1 MAEIRIGHSQVYAE
15 QLGLGANAVGGH
27 NLFDGLEDETG
38 KQVVRTA
45 LNSGINLIDTAYA
58 YGNGR
63 SEELIGEV
71 LKEKEYDRSRVV
83 IATKAAHVPN
93 KGRTFDNSPEF
104 LKQSVED
111 ALKRLQT
118 DYIDIFISTFRMK
131 AHQKMNQL
139 LHCTN

>member
-1 MAEIRIGHSQVYAE
+1 MS
-15 QLGLGANAVGGH
+15 
-27 NLFDGLEDETG
+27 D
-38 KQVVRTA
+38 
-45 LNSGINLIDTAYA
+45 S
-58 YGNGR
+58 GR

-71 LKEKEYDRSRVV
+71 LKEKEYDRSRIV

-118 DYIDIFISTFRMK
+118 DYINVISLQTFQCVFHRLFEK
-131 AHQKMNQL
+131 L
-139 LHCTN
+139 G

>member
-1 MAEIRIGHSQVYAE
+1 M
-15 QLGLGANAVGGH
+15 LT
-27 NLFDGLEDETG
+27 ETAFR
-38 KQVVRTA
+38 RTDWR
-45 LNSGINLIDTAYA
+45 GTE
-58 YGNGR
+58 G
-63 SEELIGEV
+63 
-71 LKEKEYDRSRVV
+71 KEYDRSRVV

-131 AHQKMNQL
+131 AHQK
-139 LHCTN
+139 